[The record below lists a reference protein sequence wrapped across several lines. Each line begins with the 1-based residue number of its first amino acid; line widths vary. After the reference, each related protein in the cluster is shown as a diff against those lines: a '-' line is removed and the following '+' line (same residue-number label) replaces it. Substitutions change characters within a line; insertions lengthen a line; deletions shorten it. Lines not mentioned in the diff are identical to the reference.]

1 MCYNKHIA
9 TRAYMKTL
17 NVDDA
22 APQYAYGAAIDAQAE
37 HKKYW
42 PTHTTAKQHVAQALK
57 ELAYGAYGLTGSRVF
72 LTAREKF
79 ITVKVDKPSI
89 KAAWANPQ
97 ELEAMHKFT
106 AAHNVEVVA
115 SKRNLLFRVLK

>member
-1 MCYNKHIA
+1 
-9 TRAYMKTL
+9 MKQIDI
-17 NVDDA
+17 DDA

-42 PTHTTAKQHVAQALK
+42 PTHTAVKQETAQQLK
-57 ELAYGAYGLTGSRVF
+57 ELAYSAYGLLGSRIF

-79 ITVKVDKPSI
+79 ITVKVDKPSV
-89 KAAWANPQ
+89 KAAWAYPTQ
-97 ELEAMHKFT
+97 LEEMNKFVIG
-106 AAHNVEVVA
+106 HGVEVVA